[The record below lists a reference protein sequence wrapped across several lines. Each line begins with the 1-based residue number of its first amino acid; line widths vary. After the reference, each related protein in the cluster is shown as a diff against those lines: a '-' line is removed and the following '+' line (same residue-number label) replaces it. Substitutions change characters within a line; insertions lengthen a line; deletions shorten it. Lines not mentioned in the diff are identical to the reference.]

1 LWKNRTINYS
11 LKNNFSH
18 ITAVILP
25 STKPLLLQKTIA
37 MVSEHLQTF
46 LNKPVQDFL
55 PPTTIDPEKFV
66 YRLRVDY
73 EDEGVTISDLLEAF
87 VRDPQVGKVTEL
99 IIGQF
104 NAEVSESS
112 FEVVDKLVSLKDSL
126 PALKA
131 LFIGDITYEECEIS
145 WINQTDITPILKA
158 FPALE
163 HLQIRGGEGLSFSEL
178 QHDELKTLIIETGG
192 MPPEVV
198 AQVNAARLPNLQK
211 LELWLGSDEYGFAST
226 TADLATVF
234 SGSTFPKLTQLGL
247 MDSVIQDDIAIAIAQ
262 APVLNQLQVLDLS
275 KGVLTDTGAAALLNS
290 AGIKKLKHLNLRHHF
305 MSEAMMEQLRSL
317 GTSIN
322 VDDKQ
327 EDDDDYR
334 YVEVAE

>member
-1 LWKNRTINYS
+1 
-11 LKNNFSH
+11 
-18 ITAVILP
+18 
-25 STKPLLLQKTIA
+25 

-46 LNKPVQDFL
+46 LNKPVQDYL

-87 VRDPQVGKVTEL
+87 VRDPQAGKVTAL
-99 IIGQF
+99 IIGRY
-104 NAEVSESS
+104 NPEISEST
-112 FEVVDKLVSLKDSL
+112 FETVDKLVSLKDSL
-126 PALKA
+126 QGLKA

-163 HLQIRGGEGLSFSEL
+163 HLQIRGGSDLSFSDL
-178 QHDELKTLIIETGG
+178 QHDRLTTLIIETGG
-192 MPPEVV
+192 MPPTVV
-198 AQVNAARLPNLQK
+198 TQVNAARLPNLQK
-211 LELWLGSDEYGFAST
+211 LELWLGSDEYGFEST
-226 TADLATVF
+226 IEDFAPLLSGTA
-234 SGSTFPKLTQLGL
+234 FPKLTWLGL
-247 MDSVIQDDIAIAIAQ
+247 MDSIIQDDIAIAVSQ

-275 KGVLTDTGAAALLNS
+275 KGILTDKGAAALLS
-290 AGIKKLKHLNLRHHF
+290 SEGIKKLKHLNLRHHF
-305 MSEAMMEQLRSL
+305 MSEAMMEQLKAL
-317 GTSIN
+317 GISIN

-327 EDDDDYR
+327 EEDDDYR